1 MVKTYLVGGFVRDL
15 QMNILLGTPLNKK
28 SDKDYAV
35 EAESYEEMKEWLIK
49 EKHADIKVESPQFFT
64 IRALINK
71 EVCDYTLC
79 RKESNYTDGRHP
91 DVVTPGTIF
100 DDLGRRDFT
109 INAIAL
115 DCDTNEFIDPFGGIE
130 DIKNKK
136 IVCVGSTFVRMQ
148 EDYLRMLR
156 AVRFSVTLGFELDL
170 NIVEILHNT
179 YSQEKLVET
188 VSEERIRE
196 ELTKMF
202 KHDTYKTLKVLGNFN
217 GLQKHIF
224 KSNVLWIK
232 PTMEKRG

>member
-1 MVKTYLVGGFVRDL
+1 MVKIYLVGGFVRDL
-15 QMNILLGTPLNKK
+15 QMHILLGTPLNKK

-64 IRALINK
+64 IRALINR

-79 RKESNYTDGRHP
+79 RKESIYTDGRHP
-91 DVVTPGTIF
+91 DVVTIGTIY
-100 DDLGRRDFT
+100 DDLCRRDFT

-115 DCDTNEFIDPFGGIE
+115 DCDTNQFIDPFGGIE
-130 DIKNKK
+130 DIKNRK
-136 IVCVGSTFVRMQ
+136 ITCVGCTFVRMQ

-156 AVRFSVTLGFELDL
+156 ALRFSVTLGYELDC
-170 NIVEILHNT
+170 NIIEILHNP
-179 YSQEKLVET
+179 YSQEKLIET

-202 KHDTYKTLKVLGNFN
+202 KHNTYKTLRVLSEFN
-217 GLQKHIF
+217 GLQKLIF
-224 KSNVLWIK
+224 KSSNLWLK